1 MIVDIKRGQGYT
13 NEELA
18 TITKVTRMD
27 NRSRNYRWTAAL
39 ITIALLVG
47 YRTYKKYEKSPI
59 EVHKDGKQTKPKKED
74 KENESK
80 KK

>member
-1 MIVDIKRGQGYT
+1 MIDIKRGQGYS

-18 TITKVTRMD
+18 TITEVTRMD

-47 YRTYKKYEKSPI
+47 YRTYKKHEKSPI
-59 EVHKDGKQTKPKKED
+59 EVHKEGKQTKPKKEN
-74 KENESK
+74 KESEK
-80 KK
+80 K